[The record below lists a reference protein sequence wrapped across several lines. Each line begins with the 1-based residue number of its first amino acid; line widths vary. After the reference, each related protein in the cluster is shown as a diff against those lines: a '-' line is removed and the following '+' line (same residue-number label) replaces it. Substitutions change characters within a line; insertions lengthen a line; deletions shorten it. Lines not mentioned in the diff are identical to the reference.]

1 MNKYILYLILAISF
15 FSCTQEKKT
24 DIISV
29 DPSKNKQVSF
39 DALVDDYQLIKLAK
53 PEGIEWGQIDAIKKF
68 DDYIFIAD
76 RFQTKTITVFDLD
89 GKFIKQLNRA
99 GDSPGDYS
107 NLSLFTFDQVNNTLV
122 IYSRMQGVKIYD
134 FETLEIQ
141 KEISIADRYFMG
153 MEWLSDNQYFVIK
166 EYNSSQDKGGFFVV
180 DEDFNEVKE
189 LEIPNYN
196 ASIEIS
202 YPSTLSRTDNSLL
215 YSFSSDSS
223 KIYELSEDEVEVK
236 HQVNFGN
243 RNIDSKAVWDAMESE
258 EFEKEVFV
266 NKKATFIQFFKEN
279 DHYLSFWFI
288 NGEDKGQN
296 NLAVYNKNSG
306 ESKVI
311 RKVYI
316 GDDDVT
322 LDLYPKG
329 TLNNQYVTILN
340 PESDLTDR
348 VSEEKEEESELW
360 DDYLFIYDLTWESS
374 IK

>member
-1 MNKYILYLILAISF
+1 MK
-15 FSCTQEKKT
+15 
-24 DIISV
+24 
-29 DPSKNKQVSF
+29 
-39 DALVDDYQLIKLAK
+39 
-53 PEGIEWGQIDAIKKF
+53 G
-68 DDYIFIAD
+68 
-76 RFQTKTITVFDLD
+76 
-89 GKFIKQLNRA
+89 
-99 GDSPGDYS
+99 
-107 NLSLFTFDQVNNTLV
+107 VN
-122 IYSRMQGVKIYD
+122 IYD
-134 FETLEIQ
+134 FETLEFQ

-202 YPSTLSRTDNSLL
+202 YPSTISRTENSVL
-215 YSFSSDSS
+215 YNFSSDSS
-223 KIYELSEDEVEVK
+223 KVYALSENNVEVK

-243 RNIDSKAVWDAMESE
+243 SNIDSKTVWNAMESE

-266 NKKATFIQFFKEN
+266 NKKATFIPFFKEN

-340 PESDLTDR
+340 PESDLADKI
-348 VSEEKEEESELW
+348 SEAKDEKIELG

-374 IK
+374 TK